1 MADYILRDGKG
12 TKVREDSNLLEG
24 YVDFNAANLQDLS
37 PGTAE
42 KTDYIVLQKGSA
54 DPVKATLQDLEDVIG
69 GGGDMVYTINNL
81 AADEDGNFSLTASS
95 LGAAAIGHGHVIS
108 DITGLQ
114 DSLDDKAAEDHTH
127 EEYVSGLTVD
137 GETAHGECSLVA
149 GNNVVLEKSGNT
161 ISIGV
166 DSDSYVGGIAVQNIS
181 TTSND
186 VVETFI
192 GTAAQWSAFTKVAGK
207 KYLVYII

>member
-1 MADYILRDGKG
+1 MQLGVLGPDGETVYLPWG
-12 TKVREDSNLLEG
+12 ESNK
-24 YVDFNAANLQDLS
+24 FLS
-37 PGTAE
+37 G
-42 KTDYIVLQKGSA
+42 DGSW
-54 DPVKATLQDLEDVIG
+54 VSLIG
-69 GGGDMVYTINNL
+69 GEGVSLIRDPITGNITVTANGGGASMVYTINNVG
-81 AADEDGNFSLTASS
+81 ADENGNFTLTASS
-95 LGAAAIGHGHVIS
+95 LGAAAIDHSHVIS
-108 DITGLQ
+108 DVAGLQ
-114 DSLDDKAAEDHTH
+114 DSLDDLATVDHTH
-127 EEYVSGLTVD
+127 PEYVSGLTVN

>member
-12 TKVREDSNLLEG
+12 TKIREDSNLLEG
-24 YVDFNAANLQDLS
+24 YVDMNAANLQDLS

-69 GGGDMVYTINNL
+69 GGDMVYTINNL
-81 AADEDGNFSLTASS
+81 AADENGNFTLTGTSI
-95 LGAAAIGHGHVIS
+95 GAADIAHIHVIS

-114 DSLDDKAAEDHTH
+114 DSLDDKAAVNHSH
-127 EEYVSGLTVD
+127 QEYVSGLTVD
-137 GETAHGECSLVA
+137 GETARGECSLVA

>member
-24 YVDFNAANLQDLS
+24 YVDFNATNLQDLS
-37 PGTAE
+37 PGIAE

-54 DPVKATLQDLEDVIG
+54 DPVKATLQDLKDVI
-69 GGGDMVYTINNL
+69 GGDMVYTVNNL
-81 AADEDGNFSLTASS
+81 AADEDGNFTLTASS
-95 LGAAAIGHGHVIS
+95 LGAAAIDHSHVIS

-114 DSLDDKAAEDHTH
+114 DSLDDKAELEHSHED
-127 EEYVSGLTVD
+127 YVSGLTVN
-137 GETAHGECSLVA
+137 GETARGECSLVA
-149 GNNVVLEKSGNT
+149 GNNVILEKSGNT

-192 GTAAQWSAFTKVAGK
+192 GTAAQWSAFAKVAGK